1 MALEKLGIIVPYR
14 NRYTHLDKFTK
25 HITEYLE
32 NKDINYKVIIVEQDD
47 AKLFNRG
54 MLLNIGYQYAKK
66 MRCDYVVFHDIDML
80 PIDVDYSYT
89 DYPIH
94 LATNIIP
101 DKNELIREIFDSY
114 FGGVTM
120 FPIDDFEKINGYSN
134 KYWGWGF
141 EDDDLLFRCKLN
153 NLKLKS
159 KKIKN
164 ISKNTQV
171 LKLNGI
177 DACIKAKNN
186 IDFKRDFTLTICF
199 KPDNIKLDHT
209 KQSDEFTIFSIP
221 GYDFAI
227 SYTSFNRYNFC
238 LFNSQLQP
246 IYLNTEIK
254 PNYKTNITLTYD
266 RIKQTITMYQD
277 GQLVG
282 ETKVIEK
289 FYNGY
294 KTEENIYFGVGSPN
308 REIIPNWF
316 KGTFEYYA
324 HFDTKL
330 SEESII
336 EIVNNNEKLLTK
348 NFRNYQQS
356 ENLKTYYDTTFIRD
370 YKLIDLS
377 PNNNMG
383 EIINCEIVTEDI
395 ISETEI
401 QLPLRRPSKFK
412 SINHSPNG
420 FLNNRWLDD
429 NTRWNQLRFVNEVIE
444 NSEITKTDGLSD
456 LQFVVHRKTKINNN
470 IQMITVG
477 I

>member
-1 MALEKLGIIVPYR
+1 MSLEKLGIIVPYR

-54 MLLNIGYQYAKK
+54 MLLNIGYYYAKK
-66 MRCDYVVFHDIDML
+66 IRCDYVVFHDIDML

-89 DYPIH
+89 DHPIH
-94 LATNIIP
+94 LATDIIP
-101 DKNELIREIFDSY
+101 DKDESKREIFDSY

-153 NLKLKS
+153 DLKLES
-159 KKIKN
+159 KIIKN
-164 ISKNTQV
+164 VSKNTQV
-171 LKLNGI
+171 LKLNGY

-186 IDFKRDFTLTICF
+186 IDFTRDFTLTICF
-199 KPDNIKLDHT
+199 KPANIKLDHT

-238 LFNSQLQP
+238 LFNSKLEP

-254 PNYKTNITLTYD
+254 PNYRTNITLVYD
-266 RIKQTITMYQD
+266 HIIKKIKMYQD
-277 GQLVG
+277 AILVG
-282 ETKVIEK
+282 ETEEIEK
-289 FYNGY
+289 FYKKY
-294 KTEENIYFGVGSPN
+294 ISEEYLYFGVGNPT

-316 KGTFEYYA
+316 KGNFEYYA

-348 NFRNYQQS
+348 NFGNYQQS

-383 EIINCEIVTEDI
+383 EIINCEIGNQNNVTE
-395 ISETEI
+395 TEVK
-401 QLPLRRPSKFK
+401 LPIRRQSKFK
-412 SINHSPNG
+412 SIIHSYHG
-420 FLNNRWLDD
+420 FLNNRWLSD
-429 NTRWNQLRFVNEVIE
+429 NTRWNQLRFVNEVME
-444 NSEITKTDGLSD
+444 NPELTKTDGLSD
-456 LQFVVHRKTKINNN
+456 LEFIVHRKTKINNN